1 MIKRNIPEKYQK
13 MYARRT
19 KSRKAAVRSFCLE
32 CVGYSE
38 TEVELCTDKTCPLYP
53 WRLRG

>member
-1 MIKRNIPEKYQK
+1 MIERDIPEKYQP
-13 MYARRT
+13 MYNRRK

-38 TEVELCTDKTCPLYP
+38 NEVKLCTDHACPLFR

>member
-1 MIKRNIPEKYQK
+1 MSRDVPSKYRQL
-13 MYARRT
+13 YDRRA
-19 KSRKAAVRSFCLE
+19 KSRKAAIRSFCLE

-38 TEVELCTDKTCPLYP
+38 TEVRECTDENCPLYD